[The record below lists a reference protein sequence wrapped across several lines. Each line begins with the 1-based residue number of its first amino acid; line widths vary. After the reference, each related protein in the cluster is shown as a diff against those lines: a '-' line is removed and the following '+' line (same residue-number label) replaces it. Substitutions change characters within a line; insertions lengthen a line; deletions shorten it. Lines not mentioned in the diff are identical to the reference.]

1 MQTTAAAANYFQ
13 QGMHA
18 MARSLF
24 VASSA
29 LPAPAVATG
38 DHFLL
43 GMDAMSNSLFCASRR
58 KAEPEEDGFTLGMDA
73 MSNSLFHRG

>member
-1 MQTTAAAANYFQ
+1 MQTANYYFQ

-29 LPAPAVATG
+29 LPVATG
-38 DHFLL
+38 DHFQL
-43 GMDAMSNSLFCASRR
+43 GMDAMSNSLFCASR
-58 KAEPEEDGFTLGMDA
+58 KAEPENGFTLGINA
-73 MSNSLFHRG
+73 MSNS